1 MIGSAEETETNTEMA
16 RTYTENIRSEAEL
29 FAMRAFYKRGS
40 LTENEVKDFFRKL
53 NMIIRSIR
61 SFK

>member
-1 MIGSAEETETNTEMA
+1 MNIETNMSNIKTQ
-16 RTYTENIRSEAEL
+16 TENIRSEAEL

-40 LTENEVKDFFRKL
+40 LTENEVKDFFSKL

-61 SFK
+61 SVR